1 MKVLKSKFCMFSI
14 LAYALTSFG
23 SEGGLFLSDPS
34 IGYEVRNL
42 GINRNEIAIVFT
54 NHTEVANWVVPCTL
68 RDVSFLVVAGGGG
81 GGADRNKDANEGGA
95 GGGGGGVVTGVVSRL
110 NKGDVLSAIVGAG
123 GLGGVSNDLYEK
135 GAWSGTTGGNSAF
148 RVEGVDYVT
157 AYGGGGDGGYMMAG
171 KAGGSSAG
179 SRSDKTNDTTLSE
192 PVKSASINT
201 HYVGVYESF
210 GSAGGAGLYVSFLAS
225 AGGGGA
231 CSPGEA
237 AVSHSQGGNGGEG
250 LASDV
255 TGVLCVYGSGGGG
268 GASLAQIQGKG
279 GTGAG
284 DGNKARN
291 NESKGIDGDGFSAP
305 ANFGGGGGGGGGEG
319 ANGGN
324 GGSGVVVIRF
334 SNPAN
339 GINIRIVR

>member
-1 MKVLKSKFCMFSI
+1 MKVLKSMFCMFSI
-14 LAYALTSFG
+14 LAYAVTSFG

-42 GINRNEIAIVFT
+42 GINRNEVALVFT
-54 NHTEVANWVVPCTL
+54 NHAKTAAWVVPCTL
-68 RDVSFLVVAGGGG
+68 RNVSFLVVAGGGG

-135 GAWSGTTGGNSAF
+135 GAWSGTTGGNSALC
-148 RVEGVDYVT
+148 VEGVEYVV
-157 AYGGGGDGGYMMAG
+157 AYGGGGDGGFLMPG
-171 KAGGSSAG
+171 KSGGSSAG
-179 SRSDKTNDTTLSE
+179 SRSDKTNDETIAK
-192 PVKSASINT
+192 PVIEATVNT
-201 HYVGVYESF
+201 DYVRAYESF
-210 GSAGGAGLYVSFLAS
+210 GSLGGTALNVCYLAS

-231 CSPGEA
+231 CEQGFSPI
-237 AVSHSQGGNGGEG
+237 SRSQGGNGGEG
-250 LASDV
+250 LPCDI
-255 TGVLCVYGSGGGG
+255 TGELRVYGSGGGG
-268 GASLAQIQGKG
+268 GASVAQIQAKG

-291 NESKGIDGDGFSAP
+291 NESEGIDGDGLSAMV
-305 ANFGGGGGGGGGEG
+305 NFGGGGGGGGGEG

-334 SNPAN
+334 SNPAK
-339 GINIRIVR
+339 GINIRLMR